1 MRIWAKIFKENRMIK
16 DFVYINNDEDTRT
29 HKVFTGLEEAC
40 HEFDLQNPIWL
51 DVNVRDFKKFSRTRF
66 SKDSFIE
73 EVDFD
78 YLEFQILEEDGQ
90 DIY

>member
-16 DFVYINNDEDTRT
+16 DFVYINNSEDTRT
-29 HKVFTGLEEAC
+29 HKVFAGLEEAC

-51 DVNVRDFKKFSRTRF
+51 DINVRDFKKFSRTRF
-66 SKDSFIE
+66 RKDSFIE

-78 YLEFQILEEDGQ
+78 FLEFQILEEDGQ